1 MGVQLMDQD
10 LINILN
16 RMKQNCKV
24 EQDTHYDC
32 PICED
37 KGYTFKTDEHG
48 YEVAVPCKCLAKKQ
62 SIQKMNRSG
71 LTEVFKQ
78 KTINSF
84 KTDKKWQIEAKFK
97 VKQYIEDFLKKG
109 SNAGL
114 ILSGQPGS
122 GKTHLGIGTML
133 ELINNNIGCVYKEYI
148 TMLTDLKQTSMDETD
163 YIRTLEKYIN
173 PRVLFLDDFLK
184 GQPTEADRKYIYKV
198 INTRYLKG
206 KPIIISTEKSIKE
219 ILEFDEAVGSRIVEM
234 AQNNII
240 TFPRGIE
247 NNYRLRNII

>member
-1 MGVQLMDQD
+1 MDQD

-184 GQPTEADRKYIYKV
+184 GEPTVADRKYIYKV

-219 ILEFDEAVGSRIVEM
+219 ILMFDEAVGSRIVEM

>member
-1 MGVQLMDQD
+1 MDAVLLD
-10 LINILN
+10 RL
-16 RMKQNCKV
+16 KV
-24 EQDTHYDC
+24 ALEKHAPEPAKYDC
-32 PICED
+32 PKCED
-37 KGYTFKTDEHG
+37 RGYTFEIKDG
-48 YEVAVPCKCLAKKQ
+48 YEVAVPCSCLEKRQ
-62 SIQKMNRSG
+62 SIEKLALSG
-71 LTEVFKQ
+71 LTEVFRQ

-84 KTDKKWQIEAKFK
+84 NADKEWQIKAKNE
-97 VKQYIEDFLKKG
+97 VLRYINDFLKKET
-109 SNAGL
+109 NASL
-114 ILSGQPGS
+114 ILVGNPGS

-133 ELINNNIGCVYKEYI
+133 ELIDNNVGCVYKEYI

-184 GQPTEADRKYIYKV
+184 GQPTEADRKYIYKI

-206 KPIIISTEKSIKE
+206 KPMIISTEKSIKE
-219 ILEFDEAVGSRIVEM
+219 ILMFDEAVGSRIVEM

>member
-1 MGVQLMDQD
+1 MDAA
-10 LINILN
+10 LLN
-16 RMKQNCKV
+16 RIKATLEKHAPEEVKYSCSKCR
-24 EQDTHYDC
+24 DL
-32 PICED
+32 
-37 KGYTFKTDEHG
+37 GYTFKTDNDG
-48 YEVAVPCKCLAKKQ
+48 YEVAVPCECLQKKQ
-62 SIQKMNRSG
+62 SIEKMERSG
-71 LTEVFKQ
+71 LTEAFKQ

-84 KTDKKWQIEAKFK
+84 VADKEWQKMAKFK
-97 VKQYIEDFLKKG
+97 VTKYINDFLKEG
-109 SNAGL
+109 TNSGL

-133 ELINNNIGCVYKEYI
+133 ELIDNNIGCVYREYLSMVTNLKQVGMNEEEYI
-148 TMLTDLKQTSMDETD
+148 REM
-163 YIRTLEKYIN
+163 EKYIN
-173 PRVLFLDDFLK
+173 PPILFLDDFLK
-184 GQPTEADRKYIYKV
+184 GEVTQADLKHIYKV

-219 ILEFDEAVGSRIVEM
+219 ILMFDEAVGSRIVEM

>member
-1 MGVQLMDQD
+1 MDQD

-24 EQDTHYDC
+24 EDMHYDC

-62 SIQKMNRSG
+62 SIEKMNRSG

-84 KTDKKWQIEAKFK
+84 TVNNKWQLEAKFK

-133 ELINNNIGCVYKEYI
+133 ELINNNIGCVYKEYLS
-148 TMLTDLKQTSMDETD
+148 MLTNLKQTSMDETD
-163 YIRTLEKYIN
+163 YIRELEKYTN
-173 PRVLFLDDFLK
+173 PTVLFLDDFLK
-184 GQPTEADRKYIYKV
+184 GEPTVADRKYIYKV

-206 KPIIISTEKSIKE
+206 MPIIISTEKSIKE
-219 ILEFDEAVGSRIVEM
+219 ILMFDEAVGSRIVEM

>member
-1 MGVQLMDQD
+1 MDAA
-10 LINILN
+10 LLN
-16 RMKQNCKV
+16 RIKATLEKHSP
-24 EQDTHYDC
+24 EQIKYDC
-32 PICED
+32 SLCED
-37 KGYTFKTDEHG
+37 RGYTFEIKDG
-48 YEVAVPCKCLAKKQ
+48 YEVAVPCSCLEKRQ
-62 SIQKMNRSG
+62 SIEKLALSG
-71 LTEVFKQ
+71 LTEVFRQ

-84 KTDKKWQIEAKFK
+84 KADKEWQIKAKNE
-97 VKQYIEDFLKKG
+97 VIRYINDFLKKET
-109 SNAGL
+109 NASL
-114 ILSGQPGS
+114 ILVGNPGS

-133 ELINNNIGCVYKEYI
+133 ELIDNNVGCVYKEYI

-184 GQPTEADRKYIYKV
+184 GQPTEADRKYIYKI

-206 KPIIISTEKSIKE
+206 KPMIISTEKSIKE
-219 ILEFDEAVGSRIVEM
+219 ILMFDEAVGSRIVEM

>member
-1 MGVQLMDQD
+1 MDQD
-10 LINILN
+10 LIRILD

-24 EQDTHYDC
+24 EEETHCDC

-37 KGYTFKTDEHG
+37 KGYTFQIDKDG
-48 YEVAVPCKCLAKKQ
+48 YEVAIPCKCLSKKQ
-62 SIQKMNRSG
+62 SIEKMNRSG

-84 KTDKKWQIEAKFK
+84 KTDKKWQIEAKYK
-97 VKQYIEDFLKKG
+97 AKQYIENFLENR
-109 SNAGL
+109 SSGL
-114 ILSGQPGS
+114 ILTGQPGS
-122 GKTHLGIGTML
+122 GKTHLGIATML
-133 ELINNNIGCVYKEYI
+133 ELINNNVGCVYKEYL
-148 TMLTDLKQTSMDETD
+148 TMITDLKQTSMDETD